1 MDWKNLASQFNIPPE
16 SMISLDK
23 EDNPARTLLKLLE
36 KKGVTRDKMI
46 DVCRKK
52 GFVSVARA
60 MERDPVAIAKDT
72 CTSEKEPWIPALER
86 KLVEVP
92 YEWLKRATNGFGDKS
107 FGCKG
112 GFKLGKGG
120 FGEVFYVKIGI
131 EGKGKFECAV
141 KKIMSDV
148 VTDDFEKEVDVMKK
162 FHHPHIMPL
171 FGISKDGEFPCII
184 YHYMREGS
192 LATVLQRKAVMSPHQ
207 RLSIIR
213 DIASAL
219 EYLHTKGKTPLIH
232 RDVKRYIL
240 STSKVYPL
248 LCIASLLS

>member
-1 MDWKNLASQFNIPPE
+1 M
-16 SMISLDK
+16 
-23 EDNPARTLLKLLE
+23 
-36 KKGVTRDKMI
+36 
-46 DVCRKK
+46 
-52 GFVSVARA
+52 
-60 MERDPVAIAKDT
+60 
-72 CTSEKEPWIPALER
+72 ER

-162 FHHPHIMPL
+162 CVNCKTSSRLVTRTQSTLIITVTITYMHMFC
-171 FGISKDGEFPCII
+171 EFSPFLVDFII
-184 YHYMREGS
+184 LTSCRCLVFPKMGNFPALY
-192 LATVLQRKAVMSPHQ
+192 
-207 RLSIIR
+207 II
-213 DIASAL
+213 
-219 EYLHTKGKTPLIH
+219 T
-232 RDVKRYIL
+232 
-240 STSKVYPL
+240 
-248 LCIASLLS
+248 